1 MGRRRT
7 DPLNEALDE
16 LYSARPEEFVETR
29 KRLAGRLRAKS
40 NHEAAEAVQGARKP
54 TVAAWAVNRVVR
66 DFPKQ
71 ARDLVKT
78 GAALRA
84 AQVRIIQGGQPGA
97 MQERLTEARDL
108 IARLTRAARQLLDD
122 ESRASDATLD
132 RVSETLMASLAD
144 ESRAE
149 LLAQGR
155 LTKEMEPSGFGLPT
169 GVTPPPRAK
178 SPATREKQRPDDST
192 KRKRV
197 TEAQARLKEAKQ
209 ELVEKRRR
217 LQAAE
222 EAQREAASRA
232 ESAARET
239 ERAHDAV
246 ERASRSVEQA
256 AEELNDARR

>member
-1 MGRRRT
+1 
-7 DPLNEALDE
+7 
-16 LYSARPEEFVETR
+16 VETR
-29 KRLAGRLRAKS
+29 KRLAQKLRAEV
-40 NHEAAEAVQGARKP
+40 NREAAEAVREARKP

-71 ARDLVKT
+71 ARDLVKA

-84 AQVRIIQGGQPGA
+84 AQVRIIQGGQAGA

-155 LTKEMEPSGFGLPT
+155 LTKEMEPSGFGLPA
-169 GVTPPPRAK
+169 GVTPAPRAK
-178 SPATREKQRPDDST
+178 SASTREQRHPDDST

-197 TEAQARLKEAKQ
+197 AEARARLKEAEQ
-209 ELVEKRRR
+209 ELAERRQK

-222 EAQREAASRA
+222 AAQREAASRA

-239 ERAHDAV
+239 ERAQDAV

-256 AEELNDARR
+256 AEEVDDARR